1 MEELYKKLGVL
12 FIALVAIYSLY
23 KMLDI
28 NTTIM
33 EGFVSKKQVKNTAGS
48 FVQESKEELKK
59 KVENIKD
66 VLLISKYRD
75 DYEDMLLDLDE
86 YLNLSMLQ
94 AVNLFNMTTKKNGID
109 KESMELAKQIV
120 DANNFRKTLDDIMV
134 YLDKKN

>member
-12 FIALVAIYSLY
+12 FIAIFALYSLY
-23 KMLDI
+23 KMLEI

-94 AVNLFNMTTKKNGID
+94 AVNLFNTMSKKNGVD
-109 KESMELAKQIV
+109 KDSMELAKQIV
-120 DANNFRKTLDDIMV
+120 DANNFRKTLDDIMM

>member
-12 FIALVAIYSLY
+12 FVALVAIYSLY

-33 EGFVSKKQVKNTAGS
+33 EGFVSKKQEKNTAGS

-66 VLLISKYRD
+66 ILLISKYRD

-94 AVNLFNMTTKKNGID
+94 AVNLFNMVSKKNGVNKD
-109 KESMELAKQIV
+109 SMEIAKQIV

-134 YLDKKN
+134 YLDKQN